1 MATRHLTLTLVV
13 VALGAWLSLLLF
25 GKLVAP
31 EGALPRLIFL
41 VLLFIALAASFTPIA
56 RLLGT
61 QLVRSKWYA
70 QRSLRHALRQGTLI
84 ALAIVANLAL
94 HALGAWSWADV
105 ILIALA
111 VVLVELIALA
121 RK

>member
-1 MATRHLTLTLVV
+1 MATRHATLALVI
-13 VALGAWLSLLLF
+13 VALGAWLSLILF

-31 EGALPRLIFL
+31 GGTLPSLIFL
-41 VLLFIALAASFTPIA
+41 VLLFIALAASFTPLA
-56 RLLGT
+56 QLLGT
-61 QLVRSKWYA
+61 RFVRSKWYA

-84 ALAIVANLAL
+84 ALAIVTNLVL
-94 HALGAWSWADV
+94 RALGAWAWADV

-111 VVLVELIALA
+111 VILVELIALA